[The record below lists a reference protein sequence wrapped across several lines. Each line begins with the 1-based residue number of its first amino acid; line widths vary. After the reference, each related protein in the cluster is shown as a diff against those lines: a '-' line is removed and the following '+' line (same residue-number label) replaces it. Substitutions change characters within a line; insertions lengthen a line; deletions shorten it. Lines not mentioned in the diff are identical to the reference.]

1 MRPDE
6 LPFVVRRSRRISKES
21 SFRRIMRLVPVF
33 ILEKTNYKCLPK
45 LVQSDNVSIKTAIDA
60 LSAWTD
66 DASSSIKMAIEE
78 EAMSLS
84 ADAFALFFCFFRFFR
99 SFNSSLSR
107 FSPFHLFYVAVSTV
121 MSFVILPEQ
130 GLTKVYK
137 IILDSLVFS
146 VQWLQ

>member
-33 ILEKTNYKCLPK
+33 ILEKTNYKCLPT

-84 ADAFALFFCFFRFFR
+84 ADAFALFFFFSFLSQFQLIFESFLAISSVLRRCFNCHVTCHFTRTR
-99 SFNSSLSR
+99 
-107 FSPFHLFYVAVSTV
+107 PH
-121 MSFVILPEQ
+121 
-130 GLTKVYK
+130 
-137 IILDSLVFS
+137 
-146 VQWLQ
+146 

>member
-1 MRPDE
+1 M
-6 LPFVVRRSRRISKES
+6 
-21 SFRRIMRLVPVF
+21 
-33 ILEKTNYKCLPK
+33 PK

-84 ADAFALFFCFFRFFR
+84 ADAFALFFFVRFFR

-107 FSPFHLFYVAVSTV
+107 FSPFHLFYAAVSTV
-121 MSFVILPEQ
+121 MSLVILPEQ

-137 IILDSLVFS
+137 IILDPLVFS

>member
-84 ADAFALFFCFFRFFR
+84 ADAFALFFFFRFFR

-121 MSFVILPEQ
+121 MSLVILPEQ

>member
-84 ADAFALFFCFFRFFR
+84 ADAFALFFFRFFR

-121 MSFVILPEQ
+121 MSLVILPEQ
-130 GLTKVYK
+130 GLTNVYK
-137 IILDSLVFS
+137 IILDPLVFS

>member
-6 LPFVVRRSRRISKES
+6 LPFVVLRSRRISKES

-78 EAMSLS
+78 EAMSQS
-84 ADAFALFFCFFRFFR
+84 ADAFALFFFFRFFR

-121 MSFVILPEQ
+121 MSLVILPEQ

-137 IILDSLVFS
+137 IILDPLVFS

>member
-84 ADAFALFFCFFRFFR
+84 ADAFALFFFRLFR
-99 SFNSSLSR
+99 CFNSSLSR

-121 MSFVILPEQ
+121 MSLVILPEQ

-137 IILDSLVFS
+137 IILDPLVFS

>member
-84 ADAFALFFCFFRFFR
+84 ADAFALFFFFRFFR

-121 MSFVILPEQ
+121 MSLVILPEQ

-137 IILDSLVFS
+137 IILDPLVFS

>member
-33 ILEKTNYKCLPK
+33 MLEKTNYKCLPK

-84 ADAFALFFCFFRFFR
+84 ADAFALFFFRFFR

-121 MSFVILPEQ
+121 MSLVILPEQ

>member
-6 LPFVVRRSRRISKES
+6 LPFVVRLSRRISKES

-33 ILEKTNYKCLPK
+33 MLEKTNYKCLPK

-84 ADAFALFFCFFRFFR
+84 ADAFALFFFRFFR

-107 FSPFHLFYVAVSTV
+107 FSPFHPFYVAVSTV
-121 MSFVILPEQ
+121 MSLVILPEQ

-137 IILDSLVFS
+137 IILDPLVFS

>member
-84 ADAFALFFCFFRFFR
+84 ADAFALLFFF
-99 SFNSSLSR
+99 SFLSQFQLIFESFLAISSVLR
-107 FSPFHLFYVAVSTV
+107 RCLTV
-121 MSFVILPEQ
+121 MSLVILPEQ

-137 IILDSLVFS
+137 IILDPLVFS

>member
-1 MRPDE
+1 MDELRQKFCCSSGLCVSSIKTGTRRIMRPDE
-6 LPFVVRRSRRISKES
+6 LPFVVRCSRRISKES

-84 ADAFALFFCFFRFFR
+84 ADAFALFFFLV
-99 SFNSSLSR
+99 SF
-107 FSPFHLFYVAVSTV
+107 AVSTH
-121 MSFVILPEQ
+121 L
-130 GLTKVYK
+130 
-137 IILDSLVFS
+137 
-146 VQWLQ
+146 

>member
-33 ILEKTNYKCLPK
+33 ILEKTNYKCLPT

-66 DASSSIKMAIEE
+66 DASSSMKMAIEE

-84 ADAFALFFCFFRFFR
+84 ADAFALFFFFFFFFVLFFFSFLSQFQLIFESFLAISSVLRRCFNCHVTCHFTRTR
-99 SFNSSLSR
+99 
-107 FSPFHLFYVAVSTV
+107 PH
-121 MSFVILPEQ
+121 
-130 GLTKVYK
+130 
-137 IILDSLVFS
+137 
-146 VQWLQ
+146 

>member
-33 ILEKTNYKCLPK
+33 ILEKTNYKWLPK

-84 ADAFALFFCFFRFFR
+84 ADAFALFFFFRFFR

-121 MSFVILPEQ
+121 MSLVILPEQ

-137 IILDSLVFS
+137 IILDPLVFS
-146 VQWLQ
+146 V

>member
-84 ADAFALFFCFFRFFR
+84 ADAFALFFFRFFR

-121 MSFVILPEQ
+121 MSLVILPEQ

-137 IILDSLVFS
+137 IPLVFS